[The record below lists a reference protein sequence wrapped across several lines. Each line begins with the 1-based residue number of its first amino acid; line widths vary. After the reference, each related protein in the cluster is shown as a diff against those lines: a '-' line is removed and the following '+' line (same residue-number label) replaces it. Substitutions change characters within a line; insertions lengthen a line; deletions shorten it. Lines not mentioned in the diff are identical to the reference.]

1 MRNFVHFVPLALLLA
16 GLSPAQT
23 QETDLA
29 RLLSAPLRI
38 ERSESVTTVN
48 LETRGGKLFI
58 HAVANGEAG
67 EFILDSGSPTIL
79 SRDFADALG
88 LETVAQ
94 NTGRDANGTEVT
106 MDFAILRTLQ
116 LGTTVF
122 HDIPVLIHDFS
133 TLDMGACL
141 VGPGILGSELF
152 PGSVWRFDTRAAE
165 LSIAT
170 SLNELPELAP
180 VASTRL
186 YDFGYPHAPI
196 IDYSVGDVSDK
207 ALFDTG
213 SSAEVALFSQVAQAP
228 SVRQAVRAGS
238 RVTGTGYE
246 GESAGGRGEVTTLTR
261 FTLSDFR
268 LDGGH
273 LAPVRATVRAVP
285 PTLVG
290 AGILASHAVTLDYP
304 GGQFIVQ
311 ARNGAAPAHPEPGYS
326 LALVGNDFRVVQLF
340 EESTAAHAGLRLGD
354 QVTELSGR
362 SLVVSADN
370 PKCTVANWL
379 FANFDPAEAT
389 ELVILRDGVSSR
401 LSIPQH

>member
-1 MRNFVHFVPLALLLA
+1 MRNLVHFVLLALILA
-16 GLSPAQT
+16 GFSPGLT

-29 RLLSAPLRI
+29 RLLAAPLRI
-38 ERSESVTTVN
+38 ERTEAVTRVN

-58 HAVANGEAG
+58 HALANGEAG

-116 LGTTVF
+116 VGTAVF
-122 HDIPVLIHDFS
+122 HDIPVLIHDFR
-133 TLDMGACL
+133 TLDMGACV

-152 PGSVWRFDTRAAE
+152 PGSAWRFDTQAAE

-170 SLNELPELAP
+170 SLMELPELEA

-268 LDGGH
+268 LDGTD
-273 LAPVRATVRAVP
+273 LDPVRAMVRAVP

-290 AGILASHAVTLDYP
+290 AGMLGSHAVTLDYP
-304 GGQFIVQ
+304 GGQFIIQ
-311 ARNGAAPAHPEPGYS
+311 AHSDPAQTPAEPGYS
-326 LALVGNDFRVVQLF
+326 LALVGNDIRVVQLF
-340 EESTAAHAGLRLGD
+340 DDTAAARAGLRLGD
-354 QVTELSGR
+354 EVTAISGR
-362 SLVVSADN
+362 SLIVSADN
-370 PKCTVANWL
+370 PKCAVANWL
-379 FANFDPAEAT
+379 FASFDPAEAA

>member
-1 MRNFVHFVPLALLLA
+1 MRNLTCFVLFALTLA
-16 GLSPAQT
+16 GFSPALT
-23 QETDLA
+23 QETDLVS
-29 RLLSAPLRI
+29 LLSAPLNI
-38 ERSESVTTVN
+38 ERADPVTTID

-58 HAVANGEAG
+58 NAVANGEAG

-88 LETVAQ
+88 LEIVAQ
-94 NTGRDANGTEVT
+94 NTGRDANGTAVT

-116 LGTTVF
+116 IGTAVF

-133 TLDMGACL
+133 NLDMGACL

-152 PGSVWRFDTRAAE
+152 PGSVWRIDTQAAQ
-165 LSIAT
+165 LSIAAHLT
-170 SLNELPELAP
+170 DLPGLDP
-180 VASTRL
+180 VISARL

-228 SVRQAVRAGS
+228 SVRQGGQADSLA
-238 RVTGTGYE
+238 TGTGYE

-268 LDGGH
+268 LDGGD
-273 LAPVRATVRAVP
+273 LGPVRATVRGVP

-290 AGILASHAVTLDYP
+290 AGILASHVVTLDYP
-304 GGQFIVQ
+304 GEQFVVQ
-311 ARNGAAPAHPEPGYS
+311 ARHPSAPAHVEAGYS
-326 LALVGNDFRVVQLF
+326 LALVGDDIRVVQLF
-340 EESTAAHAGLRLGD
+340 DHSAAARAGLRLGD
-354 QVTELSGR
+354 RVTELTGR
-362 SLVVSADN
+362 SLIVSEDN
-370 PKCTVANWL
+370 PKCAVANWL
-379 FANFDPAEAT
+379 FASFDAAEAA
-389 ELVILRDGVSSR
+389 ELVILRDGATSR
-401 LSIPQH
+401 LSIPPH